1 MNAEAADDFKKGSWA
16 KKAKET
22 TASYAK
28 WNDVGLNIYNLSI
41 LFRVEW
47 EDTRKAWD

>member
-28 WNDVGLNIYNLSI
+28 
-41 LFRVEW
+41 
-47 EDTRKAWD
+47 